1 MKGQICEGAPN
12 AKSIML
18 TPSSPPG
25 TNEVMSLKD
34 KTISSPNLV
43 IDTLFCYIFCFLAR
57 VKLMRGCVKEH
68 ERDPCNCTVA
78 GGCDRGIGRGCRRCV
93 CFSRCR
99 TYEGHAQEKPP

>member
-78 GGCDRGIGRGCRRCV
+78 GCV
-93 CFSRCR
+93 IR
-99 TYEGHAQEKPP
+99 